1 MSTVTA
7 MRFAIFYYILLLLLL
22 FVALNGMKLIGKRT
36 LFIGGGERKIKIY
49 CYGDRISG
57 DVKR

>member
-7 MRFAIFYYILLLLLL
+7 MGFAIFYYILLLLL
-22 FVALNGMKLIGKRT
+22 FVALNRMKLIGKRT

-49 CYGDRISG
+49 FYGDRIFG